1 MLGSFFKVVYLLVYM
16 ASLEE
21 IVLALGQV
29 GLWIQAV
36 GILVI
41 IWIIVQVITMYFNRR
56 RRLLLEEINK
66 RLKRVESK
74 INKILFVF
82 FLMKLS

>member
-1 MLGSFFKVVYLLVYM
+1 M

-74 INKILFVF
+74 INKIS
-82 FLMKLS
+82 K

>member
-1 MLGSFFKVVYLLVYM
+1 M

-41 IWIIVQVITMYFNRR
+41 IWIIVQGITMYFNRR

-74 INKILFVF
+74 IKKIS
-82 FLMKLS
+82 K

>member
-74 INKILFVF
+74 INKIS
-82 FLMKLS
+82 K

>member
-1 MLGSFFKVVYLLVYM
+1 M

-41 IWIIVQVITMYFNRR
+41 IWIIVQGITMYFNRR

-74 INKILFVF
+74 INKIS
-82 FLMKLS
+82 K

>member
-1 MLGSFFKVVYLLVYM
+1 M
-16 ASLEE
+16 ASVEE

-41 IWIIVQVITMYFNRR
+41 IWLIVQFITMYFNRR

-74 INKILFVF
+74 IDWISKR
-82 FLMKLS
+82 

>member
-1 MLGSFFKVVYLLVYM
+1 M
-16 ASLEE
+16 ATLEE

-41 IWIIVQVITMYFNRR
+41 IWLVVQFITMYFNRR
-56 RRLLLEEINK
+56 RRLLLEEINQ

-74 INKILFVF
+74 LNKIS
-82 FLMKLS
+82 K

>member
-1 MLGSFFKVVYLLVYM
+1 MLGCFFKVVYLLVYM

-74 INKILFVF
+74 INKIS
-82 FLMKLS
+82 K

>member
-1 MLGSFFKVVYLLVYM
+1 M
-16 ASLEE
+16 ANLEE

-36 GILVI
+36 GLLII
-41 IWIIVQVITMYFNRR
+41 IWIIVQSITMYFNRR

-74 INKILFVF
+74 LNKIS
-82 FLMKLS
+82 K